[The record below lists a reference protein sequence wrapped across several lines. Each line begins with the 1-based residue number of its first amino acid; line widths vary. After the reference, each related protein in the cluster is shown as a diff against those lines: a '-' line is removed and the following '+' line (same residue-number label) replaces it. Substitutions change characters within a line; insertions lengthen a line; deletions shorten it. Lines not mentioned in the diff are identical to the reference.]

1 MMREIKF
8 LRRLPLCAAA
18 TAISALGLFGAA
30 PAQAMP
36 DFPLA
41 PGDCPQWGFNGTTSF
56 KQATGEDLV
65 FESANQVAGGP
76 STWFYPNGSR
86 DTGSITG
93 SIDPNGQVNVS
104 WYDPDSRVDFVGT
117 VGSDGI
123 ARGTR
128 PGSDAPVSWNSTT
141 QMQCLQD
148 VRAPGQPAAPKP
160 GSCIPD
166 PFNLNF
172 PGAC

>member
-1 MMREIKF
+1 MMRETNF
-8 LRRLPLCAAA
+8 PLRGPLRAAA
-18 TAISALGLFGAA
+18 AAIFALGVLGAA
-30 PAQAMP
+30 PVQAMP
-36 DFPLA
+36 NFPLA
-41 PGDCPQWGFNGTTSF
+41 P
-56 KQATGEDLV
+56 ATARSGASTAPCLSSRLPGRAWASN
-65 FESANQVAGGP
+65 SANQVASGP
-76 STWFYPNGSR
+76 ATWYYPNGSR
-86 DTGSITG
+86 DSGNITG
-93 SIDPNGQVNVS
+93 TIDPNGQVNVA

-128 PGSDAPVSWNSTT
+128 PGADAPVSWNTTT

-160 GSCIPD
+160 GNCIAD

>member
-1 MMREIKF
+1 MKETNF
-8 LRRLPLCAAA
+8 LHRWPLCAAA
-18 TAISALGLFGAA
+18 TAMAAAGLLAGAA
-30 PAQAMP
+30 PVQA
-36 DFPLA
+36 A
-41 PGDCPQWGFNGTTSF
+41 PGDCPQWGFNGTTAF
-56 KQATGEDLV
+56 RQATGEV
-65 FESANQVAGGP
+65 VTFESANQVASGP
-76 STWFYPNGSR
+76 SRWSYPNGSK
-86 DTGSITG
+86 DNGSITG
-93 SIDPNGQVNVS
+93 TIDPSGQVNVA
-104 WYDPDSRVDFVGT
+104 WYDADSRVDFVGT

-128 PGSDAPVSWNSTT
+128 PGNDAPVSWNSST

-148 VRAPGQPAAPKP
+148 VRAPGQPPAPKP